1 MKDPVESSFGS
12 LLRQLRLERRLSQEE
27 LAERARMSVAAISA
41 IERGSRQAP
50 YRSTVD
56 LLADGLGIDGE
67 ARARLHSLAQRRR
80 KARALPG
87 RVAPLPSVPNNL
99 PLQLTS
105 FVDRAQERANVEAL
119 LRRYRLVTLTGAGG
133 IGKTRL
139 ALEVASEML
148 GAFEDGAWL
157 VELAPLTDG
166 ALVSGA
172 IATVLG
178 VQEDPGRALRET
190 INAHLKSKAL
200 LLILDNCEHVLGS
213 LAVAVDAMLR
223 SCAQLRVL
231 CTSIEPL
238 GIAGEH
244 VYPTPSLPAPARNV
258 TSALTA
264 PEALGYAS
272 VALFADRAQAAN
284 ASFELTDAYAP
295 VVGNLCRRL
304 DGIALAVEL
313 AAARVGTMPVKTLA
327 EKLDERFR
335 LLTYGNRA
343 GPRRQQTLQALIDW
357 SYNLLSEPERSLF
370 CRLAIFAG
378 GFTVDLATAIWNEG
392 GERDALDV
400 LGSLVKKSLVQTEVA
415 GDTPRYRLLESTR
428 LFARERLIERDEL
441 DSVSAAHAAAMLELA
456 ERLEVAYETMPDRAW
471 KALAEPELENWRA
484 ALEWSLGSQRDVP
497 LGQRLTVALSPM
509 WATQAAVEGRRW
521 IRLAMNTIDE
531 RTPLGTD
538 ARLELAD
545 AKIAMYLTFWK
556 PMLAAAQRAL
566 ELFERAGD
574 AAGAAESRIVAGRA
588 LALLGDARESERL
601 LAPSLDACRALG
613 KPRLTGLALESLAMA
628 RMTAGDV
635 AGSRPLY
642 AEAIA
647 VLEPIGAEQSLFNAT
662 VNLAGAEFRGGD
674 AETALRLATGAL
686 GKYQALHNP
695 REVLV
700 VCNIAAYLV
709 ALGRFDDG
717 RVQAWKGLNMALERQ
732 MEVPAT
738 WALQHLAAIAA
749 LRYADDDRR
758 AINARRRA
766 ARILGFVDARLAALD
781 TTRKYTEQQEY
792 TALLA
797 LLRGTLGAGD
807 LDARLAE
814 GGRWSNQEVV
824 AEAREI

>member
-56 LLADGLGIDGE
+56 LLADGLAIEGE

-80 KARALPG
+80 KARALPS
-87 RVAPLPSVPNNL
+87 RLAPARSVPNNL

-105 FVDRAQERANVEAL
+105 FVDRTEERANVEAL

-148 GAFEDGAWL
+148 GVFEDGAWL
-157 VELAPLTDG
+157 VELAPLNDG
-166 ALVSGA
+166 ALVPNA

-190 INAHLKSKAL
+190 INAQLKSKAL

-213 LAVAVDAMLR
+213 LAVTVDAMLR
-223 SCAQLRVL
+223 SCAGIRVL

-244 VYPTPSLPAPARNV
+244 VYSTPSLPAPARNV

-284 ASFELTDAYAP
+284 ASFELTDDHAP
-295 VVGNLCRRL
+295 IVGNLCRRL

-357 SYNLLSEPERSLF
+357 SYNLLSESERSLF
-370 CRLAIFAG
+370 CRLAAFAG
-378 GFTVDLATAIWNEG
+378 GFTVDLATALWNK
-392 GERDALDV
+392 RDALDV

-415 GDTPRYRLLESTR
+415 GDAPRYRLLESTR

-456 ERLEVAYETMPDRAW
+456 ERLEIAYETMPDRGW

-484 ALEWSLGSQRDVP
+484 ALEWSLGSRRDVP
-497 LGQRLTVALSPM
+497 LGQRLTAALSPM
-509 WATQAAVEGRRW
+509 WATQAAVEGDRW
-521 IRLAMNTIDE
+521 IQAAMETIDE
-531 RTPLGTD
+531 RTPLGVV
-538 ARLELAD
+538 ARLELAE
-545 AKIAMYLTFWK
+545 ANIAMYLTLWK
-556 PMLAAAQRAL
+556 PMLTAARRAM

-574 AAGAAESRIVAGRA
+574 AAGAMEGRIIAGRA
-588 LALLGDARESERL
+588 LALLGDAGESEAL
-601 LAPSLDACRALG
+601 LAPSLDACWALK
-613 KPRLTGLALESLAMA
+613 KPRLVGMALESLAMA

-642 AEAIA
+642 AQALA
-647 VLEPIGAEQSLFNAT
+647 VLEPIGAERSLSNVT

-674 AETALRLATGAL
+674 ADAALRLASGAL
-686 GKYQALHNP
+686 EKYRALNNP

-700 VCNIAAYLV
+700 ICNIAAYLV
-709 ALGRFDDG
+709 ALSRLDEARD
-717 RVQAWKGLNMALERQ
+717 QAWKGLNLALERQ
-732 MEVPAT
+732 MDVQVT

-749 LRYADDDRR
+749 LRYRDGDKR
-758 AINARRRA
+758 AVNARRRA
-766 ARILGFVDARLAALD
+766 ARILGFVDGRLVALD
-781 TTRKYTEQQEY
+781 TTRKYTEQHEY
-792 TALLA
+792 AALLTMLREALGTDQLAA
-797 LLRGTLGAGD
+797 LLG
-807 LDARLAE
+807 E
-814 GGRWSNQEVV
+814 GESWSIHEVLE
-824 AEAREI
+824 EARGA

>member
-1 MKDPVESSFGS
+1 VKDPVESSFGS

-50 YRSTVD
+50 YRSSVD
-56 LLADGLGIDGE
+56 LLADGLAVEGE

-80 KARALPG
+80 KARALPS
-87 RVAPLPSVPNNL
+87 RVAPLPSAPNNL

-105 FVDRAQERANVEAL
+105 FVDRAEERANVEAL

-148 GAFEDGAWL
+148 GMFEDGAWL
-157 VELAPLTDG
+157 VELAPLNDG
-166 ALVSGA
+166 ALVPSA

-178 VQEDPGRALRET
+178 VQEDPGRALGET
-190 INAHLKSKAL
+190 INAYVKSKAL
-200 LLILDNCEHVLGS
+200 LLILDNCEHVLGA

-244 VYPTPSLPAPARNV
+244 VYPTPSLPAPARNA

-264 PEALGYAS
+264 PEALGYPS

-295 VVGNLCRRL
+295 IVGNLCRRL

-357 SYNLLSEPERSLF
+357 SYNLLSEPERLLF

-378 GFTVDLATAIWNEG
+378 GFTVDLATALWSEG
-392 GERDALDV
+392 GERDALDI

-441 DSVSAAHAAAMLELA
+441 ESAAAAHAAAMLELA
-456 ERLEVAYETMPDRAW
+456 ERLEVAYETLPDRAW
-471 KALAEPELENWRA
+471 KALSEPELENWRA
-484 ALEWSLGSQRDVP
+484 ALEWSLGSRRDVP
-497 LGQRLTVALSPM
+497 LGQRLTAALTPL

-521 IRLAMNTIDE
+521 IGTALETTDE
-531 RTPLGTD
+531 RTPLGLA
-538 ARLELAD
+538 ARLELAE
-545 AKIAMYLTFWK
+545 ANIAMYLTLWK
-556 PMLAAAQRAL
+556 PMLAAARRAMV
-566 ELFERAGD
+566 LFERAGD
-574 AAGAAESRIVAGRA
+574 AAGAMESRIVAGRA
-588 LALLGDARESERL
+588 LALLGEAGESEAL
-601 LAPSLDACRALG
+601 LSPSLEACRAL
-613 KPRLTGLALESLAMA
+613 KRPRLVGMALESLAMA

-642 AEAIA
+642 AQAIA
-647 VLEPIGAEQSLFNAT
+647 VLEPIGAERSLLNAT
-662 VNLAGAEFRGGD
+662 VNLAGAEFRAGD
-674 AETALRLATGAL
+674 ADAALRLASAAL
-686 GKYQALHNP
+686 GKYRALNNP

-700 VCNIAAYLV
+700 ICNIAAYLV
-709 ALGRFDDG
+709 ALSRLDEARD
-717 RVQAWKGLNMALERQ
+717 QAWKGLNMALERQ
-732 MEVPAT
+732 MDVQVT

-749 LRYADDDRR
+749 LRYPDGDKR
-758 AINARRRA
+758 AVNARRRA
-766 ARILGFVDARLAALD
+766 ARILGFVDGRLAALD
-781 TTRKYTEQQEY
+781 ATRKFTEQHEY
-792 TALLA
+792 AALLA
-797 LLRGTLGAGD
+797 MLREGLGAEQLGTL
-807 LDARLAE
+807 LAE
-814 GGRWSNQEVV
+814 GGSWSIQEVL
-824 AEAREI
+824 AEARGA